1 MAEGRLS
8 PNKNAPLS
16 PSGEGPVYMGLYVDE
31 NGEELS
37 DWEEGQLETLTEL
50 VNALGDYWNAGVLT
64 LAAAVKVYAQTA
76 ELTEDASAEFLTGI
90 WVDHMLDRMRY
101 GG

>member
-1 MAEGRLS
+1 MS
-8 PNKNAPLS
+8 
-16 PSGEGPVYMGLYVDE
+16 LYVDE

-50 VNALGDYWNAGVLT
+50 VNALGAYWEAGVLT

-76 ELTEDASAEFLTGI
+76 AMTEAQAAEFLTGL
-90 WVDHMLDRMRY
+90 WVDDMVSRLEFEA
-101 GG
+101 